1 MVGGTDGEQSR
12 SGILKYVC
20 AVSSA
25 QKKKLIAQLVKHVE
39 GEMDTMRKAALDA
52 AEGAT
57 HAEAKPENDKDTR
70 AIEASYLAAGQAER
84 YRTMERS
91 LKVLV
96 QLDVPELKTTA
107 PIVSTALIT
116 LEDEDGET
124 TRYLLL
130 PSFGGVVLTE
140 GNQKIQV
147 VTPPSPL
154 GAALLGRTT
163 GDTIELRVKSGR
175 KELTITEVA

>member
-1 MVGGTDGEQSR
+1 VRATVAPARE
-12 SGILKYVC
+12 
-20 AVSSA
+20 
-25 QKKKLIAQLVKHVE
+25 KKKQQLLAQLVKHVE

-84 YRTMERS
+84 YRRIEKS

-96 QLDVPELKTTA
+96 QLDVPELKSNA
-107 PIVSTALIT
+107 SIVSTALIT
-116 LEDEDGET
+116 LEDEEGAP

-130 PSFGGVVLTE
+130 PYFGGVVLTMNGE
-140 GNQKIQV
+140 KVQV
-147 VTPPSPL
+147 ITPPSPL

-175 KELTITEVA
+175 KELTITDVG